1 MAFKARVFF
10 IVFLSIFLYGSQAR
24 EGTSDDVVVH
34 LSVGKL
40 RGLRE
45 SVSGTEREAESFY
58 GIPYAEPPIGDLRFV
73 PSKPAKGWS
82 GVRNARKPGAR
93 CVYGRVMPPMAAKPA
108 SPENQR
114 MKEQRKKRKRQ
125 CQRNRIKRIAASW
138 SESGGERIR

>member
-1 MAFKARVFF
+1 MAFKAKVFF

-24 EGTSDDVVVH
+24 EGASDDVVVH

-40 RGLRE
+40 RGIRE

-58 GIPYAEPPIGDLRFV
+58 GIPFAEPPIGDLRFV

-108 SPENQR
+108 SP
-114 MKEQRKKRKRQ
+114 
-125 CQRNRIKRIAASW
+125 
-138 SESGGERIR
+138 